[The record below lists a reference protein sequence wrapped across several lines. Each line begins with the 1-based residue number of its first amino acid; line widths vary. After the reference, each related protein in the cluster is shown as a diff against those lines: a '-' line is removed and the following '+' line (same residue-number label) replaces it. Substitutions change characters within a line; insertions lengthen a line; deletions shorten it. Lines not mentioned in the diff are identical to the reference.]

1 MSQFPKTISGKAIVT
16 ADVANGGTLTL
27 SYPSGTTRADWAAI
41 DPASLQVNIG
51 GQDTYKGAQVSAA
64 LGATMVITNSSGVT
78 WKAGQSVMVSAKQPV
93 FNLVGLPQSGYDAL
107 PTKDTNTVYVTTSG

>member
-51 GQDTYKGAQVSAA
+51 GQDTYKGAQVSVA
-64 LGATMVITNSSGVT
+64 LGTTMVITNSSGVI
-78 WKAGQSVMVSAKQPV
+78 WKAGQVATISAKQPV
-93 FNLVGLPQSGYDAL
+93 FNLVGLPQSNYDAL